1 MNYLLRELFT
11 PLFRK
16 KGLSSTLFHEWPP
29 AFQFWIVMYERSYWV
44 GVSFRVNTVSI
55 GYAIVDVCA
64 NVKGP
69 QNFFE
74 GFSTKFG

>member
-1 MNYLLRELFT
+1 
-11 PLFRK
+11 
-16 KGLSSTLFHEWPP
+16 
-29 AFQFWIVMYERSYWV
+29 MYERSYWV

-74 GFSTKFG
+74 GFSTKFTELGQLHFCRIRGPIIGAGGSRASGTEVPNNSPC